1 MARKPITRR
10 RVLIAVLLVAAI
22 GMGCNPFLVPFQMA
36 GLLNNPKAPTQ
47 FNFYD
52 RAVKL
57 KKKKDLRVVVL
68 AFHGSALSP
77 DYFDADRTLASAFVR
92 KLDEAFKMNKEKVTI
107 VPLKDVEAYKRTCD
121 NWDAKPPS
129 EIGEHFRADFVID
142 IELAQLSL
150 YEPGARDIFHG
161 HCRIPITIIDVES
174 AGEPFDRFEYDSEY
188 PGSGQSVPMDME
200 TNAQKFKAK
209 FLAKIAIDLTGMF
222 SPLPTSAN
230 RFQ

>member
-1 MARKPITRR
+1 MARKPMTRR
-10 RVLIAVLLVAAI
+10 RVLIAVLVVAAI
-22 GMGCNPFLVPFQMA
+22 GMGCNPFLVPFQMV

-52 RAVKL
+52 RAVQL
-57 KKKKDLRVVVL
+57 KKKKELRVVVL
-68 AFHGSALSP
+68 AYRGNGLSQ

-92 KLDEAFKMNKEKVTI
+92 KLDETFKMNKERVTI
-107 VPLKDVEAYKRTCD
+107 VPLKDVESYKRSCD
-121 NWDAKPPS
+121 DWDQKPPS
-129 EIGEHFRADFVID
+129 EIGKHFHADFVID
-142 IELAQLSL
+142 MELAQLSL

-161 HCRIPITIIDVES
+161 HCLIPITIIDVENP
-174 AGEPFDRFEYDSEY
+174 GEPFDHFDYDSEY

-222 SPLPTSAN
+222 SPLPTAAN